1 MWGLGSKPGVDVDGR
16 GQLGGGG
23 RVRQHL
29 LLLKLVSKSEALW
42 LHAEA
47 ICRDKGLGLGQMA
60 RRSGQGGS

>member
-1 MWGLGSKPGVDVDGR
+1 MAEAN
-16 GQLGGGG
+16 LGGGG

>member
-1 MWGLGSKPGVDVDGR
+1 MGAGKQTGSRCGWQRPSW
-16 GQLGGGG
+16 GGG

>member
-1 MWGLGSKPGVDVDGR
+1 MAEAKL
-16 GQLGGGG
+16 GGG